1 MGIGVHS
8 DFRGGGN
15 AARLVDY
22 YARRVFEKGAVRTRG
37 AVLAS
42 NTASMNFFKRRG
54 WEFRR
59 ISDTQVSIWLDRP
72 KKD

>member
-15 AARLVDY
+15 AGRLIDY
-22 YARRVFEKGAVRTRG
+22 YVTRVFEKGAVRTRG
-37 AVLAS
+37 AILVN
-42 NTASMNFFKRRG
+42 NTASMTFFKRHG

-59 ISDTQVSIWLDRP
+59 ISDTQVSVWLDRP